1 MFREGDRV
9 VHPNHGAGVVK
20 GFDTP
25 EGTDGSGEYYVI
37 ELYAN
42 RLTMLVPV
50 NNADSLGLRLADGDM
65 VKEAL
70 HILVQHPGEL
80 PSEFKLRQKE
90 LMDKLRSGDTRL
102 IAEVCRDL
110 FHRGRASQLTS
121 TDARVLEQ
129 ARNFVATE
137 LAAVRGCEPEVAF
150 EELASLLDGSLANS
164 PTP

>member
-1 MFREGDRV
+1 MFRQGDRV

-20 GFDTP
+20 GL
-25 EGTDGSGEYYVI
+25 EGNDGSAGYPQYYVI

-50 NNADSLGLRLADGDM
+50 GNAHTLGLRLADGDL
-65 VKEAL
+65 VEEAL
-70 HILVQHPGEL
+70 QVLAECPCDL
-80 PSEFKLRQKE
+80 PSEFKSRQKE

-110 FHRGRASQLTS
+110 FHRSRAGQLTS
-121 TDARVLEQ
+121 TDSRVLEQ

-150 EELASLLDGSLANS
+150 EELAGRLDHKAEDI
-164 PTP
+164 TPV